1 MLEEKYCVKC
11 GKCFLP
17 TFEYVFVTGGKNNK
31 KYYCSW
37 TCFNHRDE
45 GAKTKGYRYK
55 AVGQYTL
62 DGVFI
67 RRFDSANKAAEFTGI
82 SSEKIRNACRG
93 KVKKTK
99 FIWKYID

>member
-1 MLEEKYCVKC
+1 MLEGKNCAKC
-11 GKCFLP
+11 GREFFP
-17 TFEYVFVTGGKNNK
+17 TPEHVYTAGKSPRK

-37 TCFNHRDE
+37 TCFNHRNE
-45 GAKTKGYRYK
+45 RAKTKGYRCK

-67 RRFDSANKAAEFTGI
+67 RRFDSANKAAEFMGI
-82 SSEKIRNACRG
+82 APETVRNACRG
-93 KVKKTK
+93 KVKKPK